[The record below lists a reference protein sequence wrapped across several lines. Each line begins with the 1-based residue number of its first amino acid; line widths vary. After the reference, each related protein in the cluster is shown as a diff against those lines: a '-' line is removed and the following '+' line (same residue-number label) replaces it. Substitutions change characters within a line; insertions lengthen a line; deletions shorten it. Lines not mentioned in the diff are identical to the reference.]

1 MKCKTDPKLIWPI
14 LFKWFIDDGSD
25 RKEVFHWIQKFNEL
39 RKTVQM
45 GKLLLITWTFS
56 YTKATPFI
64 WMANFQSLFI
74 KKGLISFCTS
84 LSFRFFPSAAYH
96 QEYCFGAS
104 VMCATIWRR
113 KIFKKLRSRFLLS
126 LRNNGI
132 KKYIHAK
139 LFQHVTYLLRDK
151 LLNTKLPLPNVSEP
165 LIILEAEKEDFSGKK
180 GNIQPFA
187 RGRGNFKSS
196 FQFPTF
202 AAATSSATTNNNFN
216 TTTRE
221 DTRTLGHH

>member
-1 MKCKTDPKLIWPI
+1 
-14 LFKWFIDDGSD
+14 
-25 RKEVFHWIQKFNEL
+25 
-39 RKTVQM
+39 M
-45 GKLLLITWTFS
+45 GKLLFITWTFS

-74 KKGLISFCTS
+74 KKRLVSFCTS
-84 LSFRFFPSAAYH
+84 LFVSFLSISSTPSRILFWGERYVRYNL
-96 QEYCFGAS
+96 EE
-104 VMCATIWRR
+104 
-113 KIFKKLRSRFLLS
+113 KIFKNLRSRFLLS

-151 LLNTKLPLPNVSEP
+151 LLNTKLPLPNVCEP
-165 LIILEAEKEDFSGKK
+165 LIILEAEGGFFWKERQHSAFRKGTRQLPILVSIPHICSSDFLS
-180 GNIQPFA
+180 
-187 RGRGNFKSS
+187 
-196 FQFPTF
+196 
-202 AAATSSATTNNNFN
+202 TTNNNYN

>member
-1 MKCKTDPKLIWPI
+1 
-14 LFKWFIDDGSD
+14 
-25 RKEVFHWIQKFNEL
+25 
-39 RKTVQM
+39 M

-74 KKGLISFCTS
+74 KKRLVSFCTS
-84 LSFRFFPSAAYH
+84 LFVSFLSISSTPSRILFWGERYVRYNL
-96 QEYCFGAS
+96 EE
-104 VMCATIWRR
+104 
-113 KIFKKLRSRFLLS
+113 KIFKNLRSRFLLS

-151 LLNTKLPLPNVSEP
+151 LLNTELLFLMFVNHLLFWKQ
-165 LIILEAEKEDFSGKK
+165 KEDFSGKK

-187 RGRGNFKSS
+187 RGRGNFQSS

-202 AAATSSATTNNNFN
+202 AEAISSAQPATATTQPPKR
-216 TTTRE
+216 TRG
-221 DTRTLGHH
+221 R

>member
-1 MKCKTDPKLIWPI
+1 
-14 LFKWFIDDGSD
+14 
-25 RKEVFHWIQKFNEL
+25 
-39 RKTVQM
+39 M

-74 KKGLISFCTS
+74 KKRLVSFCTS
-84 LSFRFFPSAAYH
+84 LFVSFLSISSTPSRILFWGERYVRYNL
-96 QEYCFGAS
+96 EE
-104 VMCATIWRR
+104 
-113 KIFKKLRSRFLLS
+113 KKNFKNLRSRFLLN

-139 LFQHVTYLLRDK
+139 LFQHVTYSLRDK
-151 LLNTKLPLPNVSEP
+151 LLNTKLPLPNVCEP

-187 RGRGNFKSS
+187 RGRGNFQSS

-202 AAATSSATTNNNFN
+202 AAAISSATTNNNFN

-221 DTRTLGHH
+221 DSRTIIIN

>member
-1 MKCKTDPKLIWPI
+1 MVYWW
-14 LFKWFIDDGSD
+14 WFGD

-74 KKGLISFCTS
+74 KKRLVSFCTS
-84 LSFRFFPSAAYH
+84 LFVSFLSISSTPSRILFWGERYVRYNL
-96 QEYCFGAS
+96 EE
-104 VMCATIWRR
+104 
-113 KIFKKLRSRFLLS
+113 KIFKNLRSRFLLN

-151 LLNTKLPLPNVSEP
+151 LLNTKLPLPNVCEP

-187 RGRGNFKSS
+187 RGRGNFQSS

-202 AAATSSATTNNNFN
+202 AAAISSATTNNNFN
-216 TTTRE
+216 TTNRE

>member
-1 MKCKTDPKLIWPI
+1 MLENELKVKCKIDPKLTWPI
-14 LFKWFIDDGSD
+14 LFKRFIDDGFCI
-25 RKEVFHWIQKFNEL
+25 KLTNIIGEL
-39 RKTVQM
+39 
-45 GKLLLITWTFS
+45 LFIIWTFS

-74 KKGLISFCTS
+74 KKRLVSFCTS
-84 LSFRFFPSAAYH
+84 LFISFLSISSTPSRILFWGERYVRYNL
-96 QEYCFGAS
+96 EE
-104 VMCATIWRR
+104 
-113 KIFKKLRSRFLLS
+113 KKNFKNLRSRFLLN

-132 KKYIHAK
+132 KKYIHTK
-139 LFQHVTYLLRDK
+139 LFQHVTYSQRDK
-151 LLNTKLPLPNVSEP
+151 LLNTKLPLPNVCEP

-187 RGRGNFKSS
+187 RGRGNFQSS

-202 AAATSSATTNNNFN
+202 AAAISSATTNNNFN

>member
-1 MKCKTDPKLIWPI
+1 
-14 LFKWFIDDGSD
+14 
-25 RKEVFHWIQKFNEL
+25 
-39 RKTVQM
+39 M

-74 KKGLISFCTS
+74 KKRLVSFCTS
-84 LSFRFFPSAAYH
+84 LFVSFLSISSTPSRILFWGERYVRYNL
-96 QEYCFGAS
+96 EE
-104 VMCATIWRR
+104 
-113 KIFKKLRSRFLLS
+113 KKNFKNLRSRFLLN

-139 LFQHVTYLLRDK
+139 LFQHVTYSLRDK
-151 LLNTKLPLPNVSEP
+151 LLNTKLPLPNVREP

-187 RGRGNFKSS
+187 RGRGNFQSS

-202 AAATSSATTNNNFN
+202 AAAISSATTNNNFN
-216 TTTRE
+216 TTNRE